1 MRGMPS
7 GGQEGGA
14 ATIKTAQCAQRVLR
28 CSLHGRTAGVAGAPP
43 HHHDSFL
50 SAAPSLLPAASL
62 AASFAS
68 WCSFSCQWNSLD
80 TSLRAAAV
88 GTAVAGG
95 GDDESVGG
103 RSRHTQTFSCQWNSL
118 DTSLRAAA
126 VGTAVAGGGD
136 DESVGGRSRHT
147 QTFSCQWN
155 SSDASL
161 RAAAEHRRGG
171 WRAKALDLR
180 AQGLWEVGARQRSA
194 RRRTGM

>member
-95 GDDESVGG
+95 GGEMKS
-103 RSRHTQTFSCQWNSL
+103 QWVAGAGIRRPSPA
-118 DTSLRAAA
+118 S
-126 VGTAVAGGGD
+126 GTAWTRPC
-136 DESVGGRSRHT
+136 GR
-147 QTFSCQWN
+147 
-155 SSDASL
+155 L
-161 RAAAEHRRGG
+161 R
-171 WRAKALDLR
+171 
-180 AQGLWEVGARQRSA
+180 
-194 RRRTGM
+194 